1 MAKEYD
7 KPRDTSHTSRRPG
20 KYSYLLQGAESH
32 LRS

>member
-7 KPRDTSHTSRRPG
+7 KPRDTRHAGRRPG
-20 KYSYLLQGAESH
+20 KSSYLLQGEESH